1 VSVLEGLRA
10 RAARSGARIA
20 LPESTDTRVVEAA
33 VRLAEAG
40 LVHPVLVGARSRDE
54 RTTGLEWF
62 EPARDPRVN
71 ELAARLQERRAKKG
85 LDLAGARA
93 ALQDPLFL
101 AGALTEAGIVDG
113 AVAGCANATAR
124 VLRAALWTIGAA
136 PGLSTV
142 SSSFLMVLPESAPD
156 AFAGRAFTFSDCG
169 VVPAPT
175 PGQLVDIAVAAADTH
190 ATLTGEEPRVA
201 LLSFSTKGS
210 AEHPR
215 VDAVREALRLLDARG
230 VDFAF
235 DGELQGDAALVP
247 GVAAAKAPDSPLE
260 GAANVLVF
268 PDLDSGNIAYK
279 LTQRL
284 AGATALGPLVQGLA
298 RPFLD
303 LSRGAT
309 ADDVVDVACIAA
321 VLAATR

>member
-1 VSVLEGLRA
+1 MSVLERLRE
-10 RAARSGARIA
+10 RASSSLARIA
-20 LPESTDTRVVEAA
+20 LPESDDVRVRTAA
-33 VRLAEAG
+33 RRLQEEG
-40 LVHPVLVGARSRDE
+40 LARPVLVGPPDDAFGD
-54 RTTGLEWF
+54 LEWF
-62 EPARDPRVN
+62 DPSNDARLD
-71 ELAARLQERRAKKG
+71 ELAQRLCARRAAKG
-85 LDLAGARA
+85 LDLAGAHE
-93 ALQDPLFL
+93 ALKDPLFV
-101 AGALTEAGIVDG
+101 AGALTEAGLVDG

-124 VLRAALWTIGAA
+124 VLRASLWTIGPAH
-136 PGLSTV
+136 GLSTV
-142 SSSFLMVLPESAPD
+142 SSSFLMVLPPSAPD
-156 AFAGRAFTFSDCG
+156 GFAGRALTFADCG

-175 PGQLVDIAVAAADTH
+175 PDQLADIAIAAADTH
-190 ATLTGEEPRVA
+190 ATLTGEAPRVA

-210 AEHPR
+210 AEHER
-215 VDAVREALRLLDARG
+215 VDAVRAAHDALTARG

-247 GVAAAKAPDSPLE
+247 DIAVRKAPDSPLG

-321 VLAATR
+321 VLAHAR